1 LADEE
6 TLANYHAFALGIVT
20 MIIGTWNFY
29 DLVQMTRCR
38 RVDAPYRW
46 QVATNRFMISRFP
59 DDLTPQGRRY
69 RHRWLLSSKL
79 FIGCWIVWVA
89 IIFKIF

>member
-6 TLANYHAFALGIVT
+6 TLANYLAFALGIVT

-46 QVATNRFMISRFP
+46 QVATNRFMISRDSFC
-59 DDLTPQGRRY
+59 TRY
-69 RHRWLLSSKL
+69 GQW
-79 FIGCWIVWVA
+79 A
-89 IIFKIF
+89 ISAAWSRLEGV